1 MHHSTRRDVA
11 TRPRSRFVVSANCA
25 PSRRGSS
32 LALALL
38 LVTAAALVA
47 TLTVQRGL
55 QQWQRQE
62 ASSAQKQAFYMA
74 EAGLSEA
81 IDALRSG
88 GSGNV
93 GTRETPALFG
103 SGGFWVETVVDD
115 HDVARVTSTGL
126 YDGHAYRLS
135 QAVTRP
141 HLPLADEGFF
151 GRHGVEVGAGTRVEY
166 VASDAS
172 QEATPNAGSQ
182 APGVLGGLLG
192 GLGQGIALPQ
202 APSEDATVPAVLGS
216 DGSIALGAGAN
227 VAGSALPGPEGSV
240 DLANGSEVSGSLVPE
255 RDPRLLPPIALPQVE
270 DREPAVWPAALD
282 LEIEGGAR
290 GFEPITVGT
299 GRTLRLVG
307 PLALVTENLA
317 VRPGGRLEVDT
328 TNGAVHVYVERQLAI
343 DFGAT
348 VANTTGD
355 PSRFVVLVDGSL
367 GDDLGGDGDAD
378 DAVAWADPQSVQLAL
393 YAPNSNVHL
402 PDQIH
407 WRGGVVARTLAVGAA
422 AVLEL
427 DQRVEDVRI
436 EGRDLVAL
444 AWQVVAIPGPERTEL
459 ARDPLAIA
467 RREGRLLPDAAAARV
482 PADDLF
488 AFENEDGE
496 TFTYAGASLLDLSLA
511 TVGAVLAL
519 PADALGAVPV
529 FAAYGADHSKA
540 LAPLASQRFDH
551 AWKYALGNLPA
562 DWVAALETGAIPPAA
577 WNAVVNQGQLVEPI
591 ASVFGDPSV
600 RGDIAAHLSDAGQ
613 HPATAQFLL
622 AALDL
627 LP

>member
-1 MHHSTRRDVA
+1 MHHSTRRDGA
-11 TRPRSRFVVSANCA
+11 LRPRSRFVVSANSA

-32 LALALL
+32 LALALV

-93 GTRETPALFG
+93 GTRETPAQFG

-126 YDGHAYRLS
+126 YDGHVYRLS

-151 GRHGVEVGAGTRVEY
+151 GRHGVEVGAGTRVQY

-172 QEATPNAGSQ
+172 REATPNTGTQ
-182 APGVLGGLLG
+182 LPGALGDLLG
-192 GLGQGIALPQ
+192 GLGQGIALPA
-202 APSEDATVPAVLGS
+202 APSPDAAAPKVLGS
-216 DGSIALGAGAN
+216 DGSIALAAG
-227 VAGSALPGPEGSV
+227 VDVDGSAVPGPEGSV

-255 RDPRLLPPIALPQVE
+255 RESRDLPPIALPLVDE
-270 DREPAVWPAALD
+270 RESAVWPAAGA

-307 PLALVTENLA
+307 PLAIATEDLA

-328 TNGAVHVYVERQLAI
+328 TNGAVHIYVERQLSVG
-343 DFGAT
+343 FGAT

-355 PSRFVVLVDGSL
+355 PSRFVVLVDGST
-367 GDDLGGDGDAD
+367 GADLDGDGLAD
-378 DAVAWADPQSVQLAL
+378 DAVVWADPQPVELAL
-393 YAPNSNVHL
+393 YAPNTSVRL

-407 WRGGVVARTLAVGAA
+407 WRGGVVTRSLAVGAA
-422 AVLEL
+422 SVLEL
-427 DQRVEDVRI
+427 DQRLENVRI

-444 AWQVVAIPGPERTEL
+444 AWQVVAIPGSERTEL
-459 ARDPLAIA
+459 ARDPLAVA
-467 RREGRLLPDAAAARV
+467 RREGRQLPDASAARV
-482 PADDLF
+482 PADDVF

-511 TVGAVLAL
+511 TVGAVVAL
-519 PADALGAVPV
+519 PAAALDVAPS
-529 FAAYGADHSKA
+529 FAAYGTDRSE
-540 LAPLASQRFDH
+540 ASQPPGAVQFAH
-551 AWKYALGNLPA
+551 AWAYALGQLPTA
-562 DWVAALETGAIPPAA
+562 WVTALESGAIPAA
-577 WNAVVNQGQLVEPI
+577 AFDAVVNQGQLVEPI

-600 RGDIAAHLSDAGQ
+600 RDDIAAHLQDSDRHAN
-613 HPATAQFLL
+613 TIQFLD
-622 AALDL
+622 AALAL